1 MHNDVIG
8 LLSSVPYIG
17 AVIGMVLISG
27 HSDRMLERRHHS
39 ALPYLVGAV
48 GLIANGVF
56 ESYPAIAFAAFILPV
71 AAPIS
76 GNGVPARL
84 VHHESVLDE
93 STVGDCGRVT
103 RHLETIFGAGLVSR

>member
-8 LLSSVPYIG
+8 LLSVVPYIG

-27 HSDRMLERRHHS
+27 HSDRMLERRYHS

-48 GLIANGVF
+48 GLIGIGVF
-56 ESYPAIAFAAFILPV
+56 ESYPAIAFAALILAV

-76 GNGVPARL
+76 GDTACWQMPPMLRRALRPRGGSP
-84 VHHESVLDE
+84 S
-93 STVGDCGRVT
+93 
-103 RHLETIFGAGLVSR
+103 